1 MKDLFLEIQN
11 CLTIHDRLNFD
22 LVFQDF
28 NVDLNNGLS
37 SFVTLNHQCNII
49 IWKEEDL
56 ARRSDVDP
64 LSIVANKRTI
74 DKYNQIRNDAIEMID
89 QEILVAFKDVELKK
103 NASQNS
109 ETIGS
114 IIDRLSILNLK
125 IRATKINMNS
135 SDDSLVKLC
144 IDRIQVLNLQLDDLK
159 KCLFFLIEHCSSGKK
174 YIKVYRQYKMYN
186 DSRFNKNI
194 TKKTKLYLL

>member
-1 MKDLFLEIQN
+1 MKDLFTQIES
-11 CLTIHDRLNFD
+11 CLAIHDHLNFD
-22 LVFQDF
+22 LVSQDL
-28 NVDLNNGLS
+28 NVDLNDGLS
-37 SFVTLNHQCNII
+37 SLITLNHQCNII

-56 ARRSDVDP
+56 ARRTHAEP
-64 LSIVANKRTI
+64 QSIVANKRTI
-74 DKYNQIRNDAIEMID
+74 DKFNQMRNDAIEMID

-135 SDDSLVKLC
+135 SDGSLVKLC
-144 IDRIQVLNLQLDDLK
+144 IDRIEVLNLQLDDLK
-159 KCLFFLIEHCSSGKK
+159 KSLFFLVEQCSRGKK

-194 TKKTKLYLL
+194 TKKN

>member
-1 MKDLFLEIQN
+1 MKDLFTQIES
-11 CLTIHDRLNFD
+11 CLAIHDHLNFD
-22 LVFQDF
+22 LASQDL
-28 NVDLNNGLS
+28 NVDLNDGLS
-37 SFVTLNHQCNII
+37 SLITLNHQCNII

-56 ARRSDVDP
+56 ARRTHAEP
-64 LSIVANKRTI
+64 QSIVANKRTI
-74 DKYNQIRNDAIEMID
+74 DKFNQMRNDAIEMID

-144 IDRIQVLNLQLDDLK
+144 IDRIEVLNLQLDDLK
-159 KCLFFLIEHCSSGKK
+159 KSLFFLVEQCSRGKK

-194 TKKTKLYLL
+194 TKKN